1 MVCNKSSSNHYVPV
15 DIPLHATYYV
25 DDIAV
30 SGDDY
35 QGLVQLKGYLNSHF
49 HMKDLVQWQY
59 FLDIKVVRS
68 KKFLSQWKYLTVDE
82 NTLPIR

>member
-1 MVCNKSSSNHYVPV
+1 MYSLKQSSHTSFDKLNKFLHDMVCNKSSSNHYVPV

-35 QGLVQLKGYLNSHF
+35 QGIVQLKGYLNSHF
-49 HMKDLVQWQY
+49 HMKDLVQ
-59 FLDIKVVRS
+59 
-68 KKFLSQWKYLTVDE
+68 
-82 NTLPIR
+82 